1 MAGKVLKSSFSR
13 SQTFKRSLMIVFL
26 LSGWTG
32 FYPVAAFCEGVIKEG
47 NIVILTKQDS
57 GKEIEARMGDIIQ
70 VELPMMGAAGY
81 QWHVQDL
88 DTDSLR
94 LVSEETRLLSEGRV
108 GAPVMGIW
116 KFEVRR
122 EGSAEI
128 RMEHYRAWEGVERS
142 TDHFSVKL
150 NVR

>member
-1 MAGKVLKSSFSR
+1 
-13 SQTFKRSLMIVFL
+13 MIVFL
-26 LSGWTG
+26 ISVWTG
-32 FYPVAAFCEGVIKEG
+32 SYAVSAFCQGAIKEG

-57 GKEIEARMGDIIQ
+57 GKEIEVRVGDVVQ

-88 DTDSLR
+88 DTDSLK
-94 LVSEETRLLSEGRV
+94 LISEETRLLSEGRV
-108 GAPVMGIW
+108 GAPVIGIW
-116 KFEVRR
+116 RFEVIK

-128 RMEHYRAWEGVERS
+128 RMEHYRAWEGVGKS
-142 TDHFSVKL
+142 IDHFYAEL